1 MLLEIEKL
9 KNELHIA
16 EAMNDHKLSREKV
29 EERLTLGL
37 RAGTSQ
43 AAAPDRTTLEDAAS
57 ASPPHY

>member
-37 RAGTSQ
+37 RAGTS
-43 AAAPDRTTLEDAAS
+43 
-57 ASPPHY
+57 